1 MHRYALV
8 CALLCVSSG
17 LAAAGTP
24 PSYPSASYPLPTSP
38 AGNEGA
44 LGATFNPAA
53 WGLDQKP
60 AADFWWN
67 DRSVRNS
74 ALDNW
79 GVAVGQRIGFS
90 MRRNDFMGPSGPAHV
105 TDYQIGFGGGKGGT
119 SLGGIAY
126 GWSGGDTKLL
136 DRDNYLSF
144 GTIQRPS
151 PALSIGFDWRKVLGT
166 GDRDFLWSAAVSP
179 MGGQKLVLFADY
191 ALTNKQVWNE
201 GALQGGISIR
211 PKPSFQ
217 ATFRK
222 REGGEFQVLLGIASP
237 AVALSA
243 ANDYDSGDRQRT
255 DYLVRLKPH

>member
-8 CALLCVSSG
+8 CTLLLVSSG

-24 PSYPSASYPLPTSP
+24 PPYPAASYPLPTSP
-38 AGNEGA
+38 AGSEGA

-53 WGLDQKP
+53 WGLIQKP
-60 AADFWWN
+60 AGDFWWN
-67 DRSVRNS
+67 DRSVHNG
-74 ALDNW
+74 LDNW
-79 GVAVGQRIGFS
+79 GFAVGQRAGFS
-90 MRRNDFMGPSGPAHV
+90 MRRNDFMGPTGPARV
-105 TDYQIGFGGGKGGT
+105 TDFQVGFGGAKGG

-151 PALSIGFDWRKVLGT
+151 PSLSIGFDWRKVLGT

-179 MGGQKLVLFADY
+179 MGDSRLVVFGDY

-201 GALQGGISIR
+201 GALMGGISIR

-222 REGGEFQVLLGIASP
+222 REGGEFQVLIGIASP
-237 AVALSA
+237 AAAVSA
-243 ANDYDSGDRQRT
+243 ANDYRDGDRQRT
-255 DYLVRLKPH
+255 DYLVRVKSH